1 MTIRLARRLIALN
14 IVMERPPKTSAE
26 RAATT
31 IRRSVVRLARRLR
44 WERADHGLSGSKL
57 IVLGHL
63 LRSGVLTA
71 KDLASL
77 EHIRPQSLTR
87 ILASLEKD
95 GFIRR
100 EQGTDDRREV
110 RIEISEKGRMLLAI
124 DAARQDTWLD
134 AALSNTLTE
143 AEQSVLALAARL
155 LDRVSDLPRD
165 RRDTDA
171 GSSGRKPS

>member
-1 MTIRLARRLIALN
+1 
-14 IVMERPPKTSAE
+14 MERPPKASAE

-31 IRRSVVRLARRLR
+31 IRRSVVRFARRLR

-87 ILASLEKD
+87 ILASLEKG

-100 EQGTDDRREV
+100 QQGTDDRREV
-110 RIEISEKGRMLLAI
+110 RIEISGKGRMLLAI
-124 DAARQDTWLD
+124 DAARQDAWLD
-134 AALSNTLTE
+134 GALSNTLTE
-143 AEQSVLALAARL
+143 TEQSVLAVAARL
-155 LDRVSDLPRD
+155 LDRLSDLPRE
-165 RRDTDA
+165 RVGA
-171 GSSGRKPS
+171 EGKSSGREPG